1 MDTVIFICNGFIVF
15 ERRVSMP
22 HSHTSFITKSKKHVQ
37 HPHFYPSFPVTL
49 SHWDVAD
56 VTAGPHPNTR
66 KPLLLHTEACSSSRH
81 LTQ

>member
-15 ERRVSMP
+15 ERR
-22 HSHTSFITKSKKHVQ
+22 